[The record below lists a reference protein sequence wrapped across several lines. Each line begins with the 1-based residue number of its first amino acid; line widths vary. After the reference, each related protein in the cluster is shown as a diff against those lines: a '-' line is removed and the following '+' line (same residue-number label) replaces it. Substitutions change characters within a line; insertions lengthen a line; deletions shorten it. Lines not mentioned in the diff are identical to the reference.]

1 MLQTSLNLLVHW
13 LAVCRPY
20 WIPLVHFSYLAMVT
34 SRYFRQ
40 RDSVTK
46 FSLRCQ
52 PFSWFH
58 RSGSLI
64 VVKSECHAHA
74 EENKEDMDILEWVQW
89 RVRMSIW
96 STEYTRGG
104 WESCFFSF
112 EKAQLRCYCCL
123 QILNRRRLQAGW
135 SRTFSK
141 VHNSRTK
148 GKLEHE
154 CSRR

>member
-1 MLQTSLNLLVHW
+1 MVQTSLNLLVHW

-20 WIPLVHFSYLAMVT
+20 WIPLVHFSSLAMVT
-34 SRYFRQ
+34 SRYFSQ
-40 RDSVTK
+40 CDSVTK

-96 STEYTRGG
+96 SSGYTRGG
-104 WESCFFSF
+104 WESCLFSF
-112 EKAQLRCYCCL
+112 EKAQLRCYCFYKHL
-123 QILNRRRLQAGW
+123 IGGGYRQGEAEL
-135 SRTFSK
+135 FSK
-141 VHNSRTK
+141 VHNGRTK

-154 CSRR
+154 CSR